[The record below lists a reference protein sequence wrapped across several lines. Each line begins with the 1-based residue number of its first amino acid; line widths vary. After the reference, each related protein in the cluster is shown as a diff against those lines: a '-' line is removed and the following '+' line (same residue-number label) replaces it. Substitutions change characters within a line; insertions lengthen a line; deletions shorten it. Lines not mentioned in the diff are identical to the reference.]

1 MVIEEGRMEKTFDSK
16 SIKTIEDLLQ
26 YQMLEKEAV
35 VRLLIKKGVFTL
47 EEFRGEVD
55 MLTRKLKE
63 QKK

>member
-1 MVIEEGRMEKTFDSK
+1 MEKTFDSK